1 MDKEYLESFG
11 IAPEVAAVIMEEH
24 QKVVAEHEKTVKT
37 LKRDHAVAF
46 AVQKAGGRNLKAVT
60 ALLDADAL
68 GEENFQ
74 ENLETA
80 LGAMKK
86 ENPWLF
92 ETSAPPRY
100 APFTGADT
108 APAQKPMTLASAL
121 RERMRK

>member
-11 IAPEVAAVIMEEH
+11 IAPEVAEVILEEH
-24 QKVVAEHEKTVKT
+24 QKAMAEQEKAMQT

-60 ALLDADAL
+60 ALLDMDTL
-68 GEENFQ
+68 TGENLQ

-80 LGAMKK
+80 LRVMKE

-92 ETSAPPRY
+92 ESQTPPKF

-108 APAQKPMTLASAL
+108 AYAQKPMTLAQAL
-121 RERMRK
+121 KDRMKK

>member
-11 IAPEVAAVIMEEH
+11 IAPEVAEVILEEH
-24 QKVVAEHEKTVKT
+24 QKVVAEHEKTVKN

-60 ALLDADAL
+60 ALLDMEAL
-68 GEENFQ
+68 GEESFG
-74 ENLETA
+74 ENLEAA

-92 ETSAPPRY
+92 ESPMPPAY
-100 APFTGADT
+100 APFTGADA
-108 APAQKPMTLASAL
+108 APARKTMTLALAL
-121 RERMRK
+121 RERMKK